1 MTTKHKLKNIKKL
14 VGGESTE
21 PVNQKEY
28 VPADTKISIKKDGV
42 FIGYKADTF
51 WSICEYDG
59 KRHKAIEEHLI
70 SNLLYIL
77 NSEEGFIKH
86 YPYDGANK
94 LTLELVNDE
103 GEVKETVEIIK
114 NSQEKYEQR
123 T

>member
-1 MTTKHKLKNIKKL
+1 MNMKSKLKNIKKL
-14 VGGESTE
+14 VKGES
-21 PVNQKEY
+21 KA
-28 VPADTKISIKKDGV
+28 PAEKKYTHHEMRISVKRDGV

-59 KRHKAIEEHLI
+59 KRHKAIEQNLI

-77 NSEEGFIKH
+77 NSEEGFIRH